1 MKKSKTIFACA
12 MLVTLA
18 SCSNDHVLSQQS
30 PTPSDPDVI
39 NIVAASSKPVTK
51 AANVAANL
59 QDEQFAD
66 GKLINVY
73 LREHNNAL
81 SATSDPTFTAAPY
94 VYTVGNTTDSNG
106 KEMTTS
112 NAPHFP
118 ITGKAVDAYAFYPA
132 LTTPSGYNIKHDT
145 GLFSV
150 LEDQS
155 DDDKYTQ
162 CDLMFGTNNWDPS
175 LKSAISSFGGTK
187 KGEVVKLYF
196 RHILSKIIVTLQPGT
211 GLQTSDLNNAT
222 IRLYGAVPD
231 ATISINNSGIT
242 TSNPTGTSPQTGY
255 NLGTYDATNGNA
267 AIIIPQDINTGN
279 KFIEITLDNGA
290 IYVYNLADTD
300 GGSDNKMTFASGYK
314 YTYNLSLSAGNVVVV
329 STKIENWENGGGDNN
344 GTADL
349 KPAS

>member
-1 MKKSKTIFACA
+1 MKKSKTFFACA
-12 MLVTLA
+12 MLAALA

-73 LREHNNAL
+73 LHEHGNTLGTTDNTFKNN
-81 SATSDPTFTAAPY
+81 PY
-94 VYTVGNTTDSNG
+94 VYSVGSTTDSNG

-118 ITGKAVDAYAFYPA
+118 ITGEAVDAYAFYPA
-132 LTTPSGYNIKHDT
+132 LSSATGYDIKYNT
-145 GLFSV
+145 STFSV

-155 DDDKYTQ
+155 DDEKYTQ

-175 LKSAISSFGGTK
+175 NKNALSPFDGTK
-187 KGEVVKLYF
+187 KGNVVKLYF
-196 RHILSKIIVTLQPGT
+196 RHILSKIVVNLTHGT
-211 GLQTSDLNNAT
+211 GLQPSDLTNAK
-222 IRLYGAVPD
+222 IKLKGAVPT
-231 ATISINNSGIT
+231 ATISINGGGIT
-242 TSNPTGTSPQTGY
+242 TSNPSGTAPRDGY
-255 NLGTYDATNGNA
+255 NLGIYDATNGNA
-267 AIIIPQDINTGN
+267 AIIIPQDIDTGN
-279 KFIEITLDNGA
+279 PFIEITLSNNA
-290 IYVYNLADTD
+290 KYVYKLADTD
-300 GGSDNKMTFASGYK
+300 GGSDSKMTFASGYK

-349 KPAS
+349 QPGS